1 MPQAPQ
7 IALTARI
14 RKSPYYDATVKH
26 GIKVLSVYNHMYM
39 PSIYQDPMT
48 DYENLTTRVT
58 LWDVAVERQVEISGP
73 DAAKFT
79 QYLTCRDIS
88 KCKVGQCM
96 YVPIIDNH
104 GGLLNDP
111 IMLKLA
117 EDRFWLSLADYD
129 ILLWA
134 KGLNVHMG
142 MAVELSEPDVSP
154 LAVQGPK
161 SIALMTDLFGEWIAD
176 LKFFWFR
183 AAELNGIPMV
193 IARSGWS
200 KQGGFELYLQD
211 GSRGVELWETIYAAG
226 EKYGIKPGAPHG
238 IERIESSLLNFGHDL
253 LPDMNPWE
261 AGLDQ
266 YVHVEMETD
275 FVGKAALK
283 RIAAEGVTR
292 KLVGLTIASDPLPVN
307 DQNWPIPGYT
317 MDQARLTSYTWSP
330 RYGQNIGMALLPIGL
345 TESGTQVEVETSL
358 GRAMAT
364 VVPLPFEKSLT
375 RG

>member
-1 MPQAPQ
+1 MKHPIPK
-7 IALTARI
+7 ISLTARI

-39 PSIYQDPMT
+39 PSIYEDLMT
-48 DYENLTTRVT
+48 DYENLTKRVT
-58 LWDVAVERQVEISGP
+58 LWDVAVERQVEIVGP
-73 DAAKFT
+73 DAAAFT

-96 YVPIIDNH
+96 YVPIVDDQ

-134 KGLNVHMG
+134 KGLNVHMKLD
-142 MAVELSEPDVSP
+142 VEIFEPDVSP
-154 LAVQGPK
+154 LAVQGPN
-161 SIALMTDLFGEWIAD
+161 STALMVDLFGDWINE

-183 AAELNGIPMV
+183 EAELNGIPMV

-211 GSRGVELWETIYAAG
+211 GSRGVELWETVWAAG
-226 EKYGIKPGAPHG
+226 EKYGIAPGAPHG
-238 IERIESSLLNFGHDL
+238 IERIESGLLNYGHDL

-261 AGLDQ
+261 AGLGQ
-266 YVHVEMETD
+266 YVHLDMVAN
-275 FVGKAALK
+275 FVAKDALK
-283 RIAAEGVTR
+283 AIKADGIKRQ
-292 KLVGLTIASDPLPVN
+292 LVGVIIDGDPLPVN
-307 DQNWPIPGYT
+307 DQNWNIPGYS
-317 MDQARLTSYTWSP
+317 MAEARLTSFTWSP
-330 RYGQNIGMALLPIGL
+330 RYQQNVGMALLPIAMTTVGTRL
-345 TESGTQVEVETSL
+345 TVNTPHGHL
-358 GRAMAT
+358 LAT
-364 VVPLPFEKSLT
+364 VVGLPFSKTL
-375 RG
+375 